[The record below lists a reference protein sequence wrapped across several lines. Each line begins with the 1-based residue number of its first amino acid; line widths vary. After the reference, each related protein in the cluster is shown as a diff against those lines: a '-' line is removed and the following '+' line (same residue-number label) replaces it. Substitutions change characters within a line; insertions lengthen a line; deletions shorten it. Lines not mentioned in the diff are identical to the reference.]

1 MTIHLFGTA
10 ALAALALTAC
20 GTAEDT
26 TEATTGATPVETP
39 AAEPT
44 AATESPMASD
54 PQSFVDMAAASD
66 MFELESARVAQEKS
80 QTPAVRDFAQMM
92 IADHTSSTEKL
103 RQAAGQ
109 VEGVTVA
116 PEMTPAQ
123 QQQLTALRDATAEG
137 FDALYKQQQ
146 VAAHEQAL
154 QLMQTYAEPGH
165 PEPLMR
171 FASTTAPIIERHL
184 GMARDLP

>member
-1 MTIHLFGTA
+1 MTFHLFGTA

-26 TEATTGATPVETP
+26 TEATTAATPVETP
-39 AAEPT
+39 AAEAT
-44 AATESPMASD
+44 AATPSPMAAD
-54 PQSFVDMAAASD
+54 PQSFVEMAAASD

-92 IADHTSSTEKL
+92 IADHTSSSEKL
-103 RQAAGQ
+103 RQAAGE
-109 VEGVTVA
+109 VEGVTVS
-116 PEMTPAQ
+116 PKMTPAQ
-123 QQQLTALRDATAEG
+123 QQQLTALRQAAAEG

-154 QLMQTYAEPGH
+154 QLMQTHAEPGH

-171 FASTTAPIIERHL
+171 FASTTAPVIERHL